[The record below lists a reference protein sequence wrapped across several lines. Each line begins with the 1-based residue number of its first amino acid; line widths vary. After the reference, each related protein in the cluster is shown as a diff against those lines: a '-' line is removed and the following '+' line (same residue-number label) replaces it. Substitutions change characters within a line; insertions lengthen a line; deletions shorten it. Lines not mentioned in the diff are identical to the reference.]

1 MKRILQSVTAMMLV
15 SAVGLWHGVA
25 LAQTYPHKPI
35 RVIIPMA
42 PGGSTDIIMRII
54 APKLSKSLGSMV
66 IVDNRGGAGGTIGM
80 DMVAKAEPDG
90 YTLLMTSPA
99 FATNPLLHK
108 VPFDPV
114 KSFFPVAKIGNAPNV
129 LVVGANLQVNSV
141 KELIA
146 LAKKQPG
153 KLACAAGGI
162 GSSMHLAS
170 ELFKMM
176 AGVDFKIVQFK
187 GGGPALVD
195 AMGGHSQMV
204 IGGLTQAL
212 PHIKSGKLKA
222 LGTSGLKRSKLLPH
236 VPTIAEAGVPG
247 YDASIW
253 WGILAPAGTPGPVVD
268 RLYKELTTILNTE
281 DVGKVF
287 EDQGAEV
294 DLQGPTEFTQ
304 FLEGETAKWAKV
316 VKQGNIKVD

>member
-1 MKRILQSVTAMMLV
+1 MKKILKGLSAMMLV
-15 SAVGLWHGVA
+15 SAIGLWYGVA
-25 LAQTYPHKPI
+25 VPQTYPNKPI

-54 APKLSKSLGSMV
+54 APKLSKSLGNMV

-80 DMVAKAEPDG
+80 DMVAKSEPDG

-99 FATNPLLHK
+99 FATNPLLQK

-114 KSFFPVAKIGNAPNV
+114 KSFFPIAKIGNAPNV
-129 LVVGANLQVNSV
+129 LVVYPNLQVNSV

-162 GSSMHLAS
+162 GSSMHLAG

-176 AGVDFKIVQFK
+176 TGIDFKIVQFK

-195 AMGGHSQMV
+195 AMGGHSQIV

-212 PHIKSGKLKA
+212 PHIKSGKLTA
-222 LGTSGLKRSKLLPH
+222 LGTSGLKRSKLLPN
-236 VPTIAEAGVPG
+236 VPTISEAGVPG

-253 WGILAPAGTPGPVVD
+253 WGILGPAGTPMPVVD

-281 DVGKVF
+281 DVIRMF

-294 DLQGPTEFTQ
+294 ELQGPAEFSQ
-304 FLEGETAKWAKV
+304 FIAGETAKWGKV

>member
-1 MKRILQSVTAMMLV
+1 MEKILKSLTAMMLV
-15 SAVGLWHGVA
+15 SAMGLWHGVA

-90 YTLLMTSPA
+90 YTLLTTSPA

-114 KSFFPVAKIGNAPNV
+114 KSFVPIAKIGTAPNV
-129 LVVGANLQVNSV
+129 LVVHPQLPVNSV

-153 KLACAAGGI
+153 KLACGAGGI
-162 GSSMHLAS
+162 GSSMHLAG

-176 AGVDFKIVQFK
+176 AGIDFKIVQFK
-187 GGGPALVD
+187 GGGPALID
-195 AMGGHSQMV
+195 AVGGHSQMV

-212 PHIKSGKLKA
+212 PHIKSGKLRA

-253 WGILAPAGTPGPVVD
+253 WGILAPAGTPALVVD
-268 RLYKELTTILNTE
+268 RLYKELTMILNTE
-281 DVGKVF
+281 DVSKVF

-304 FLEGETAKWAKV
+304 FLDGETAKWAKV